1 MAYVRTVK
9 TSSGATA
16 VQIVWKYH
24 RGAREIEHLGSAHT
38 LAEVELLQVAAAQRI
53 AAGQDEL
60 PLGIP
65 AKAEPLAVEVT
76 GTRMGRLLD
85 GIGHAYRALGLDVAA
100 GQDRVFEELV
110 TARIIEPTS
119 KKDAARVLEEAGVRP
134 SSYRTVKRRLASYAI
149 AEFRNALSGALAAR
163 APLGPSALVLYD
175 VTTLWFETDTGDG
188 FREPG
193 FSKERR
199 LEPQITVGLLTD
211 ATGAPL
217 MVEGFEGNRAET
229 RTMIPVI
236 QRFVEAHGIV
246 DVTVVADA
254 GMLSE
259 ANLKNIEDAGW
270 TFVVGGKLPDIPYA
284 IAQWIRENPGV
295 DPVDGMILTQ
305 PVVMG
310 TKADTRRRTAYY
322 QYRADRA
329 RRTLHGIDTQVTK
342 AEKAVT
348 GQVPVKRNRFI
359 TLSGG
364 TKTVNREL
372 EAKARALAGWKP
384 YVTNLEASPEFV
396 IGAYHQLWHVEH
408 SFRMSKHD
416 LKARPVYSRTRE
428 SIDAHLAVVFAALAV
443 SHWIETRTGWTI
455 KRFVQT
461 FRRYRQ
467 VTINTGTQ
475 TVTGEQPLPDD
486 ERAVL
491 TKLHGQSAH

>member
-16 VQIVWKYH
+16 VQIVWKYR

-38 LAEVELLQVAAAQRI
+38 PAEVELLQAAAAQRI

-60 PLGIP
+60 PLGVP
-65 AKAEPLAVEVT
+65 VKADPVAVEVT

-85 GIGHAYRALGLDVAA
+85 GIGHAYRQLGLDAA
-100 GQDRVFEELV
+100 TGGDRVFEELV
-110 TARIIEPTS
+110 IARIIEPTS
-119 KKDAARVLEEAGVRP
+119 KRDAARVLEEAGLRP
-134 SSYRTVKRRLASYAI
+134 SSYRTVKRRLPGYAT

-163 APLGPSALVLYD
+163 ARLGPSALVLYD
-175 VTTLWFETDTGDG
+175 VTTLWFETDAGDG

-211 ATGAPL
+211 ASGAPL

-236 QRFVEAHGIV
+236 RRFVEAHGIV

-259 ANLKNIEDAGW
+259 ANLKQVEDAGW
-270 TFVVGGKLPDIPYA
+270 TFIVGGKLPDIPYA
-284 IAQWIRENPGV
+284 ISEWLKDNPGGE
-295 DPVDGMILTQ
+295 PVDQMVLSQ
-305 PVVMG
+305 PLIMG
-310 TKADTRRRTAYY
+310 TKADTRHRTAYY
-322 QYRADRA
+322 QYRTDRA
-329 RRTLHGIDTQVTK
+329 KRTLHGIDTQVTK
-342 AEKAVT
+342 AEKAIA
-348 GQVPVKRNRFI
+348 GQVPIKRNRFI
-359 TLSGG
+359 TLTGG
-364 TKTVNREL
+364 TKTVNRDL
-372 EAKARALAGWKP
+372 EAKVRAMAGWKP
-384 YVTNLEASPEFV
+384 YVTNLQTGPEYV

-416 LKARPVYSRTRE
+416 LKARPIYSRTRE
-428 SIDAHLAVVFAALAV
+428 SIDAHLAIVFAALAV

-467 VTINTGTQ
+467 VTINTGTR
-475 TVTGEQPLPDD
+475 TITGEQPLPDD
-486 ERAVL
+486 ERVILAQ
-491 TKLHGQSAH
+491 LHGQGAH